1 MVVVRAMTLVAVGV
15 GVGLVA
21 AAGLTRV
28 VANRYAVTPFDPLTF
43 TAVPAILLCVVL
55 LACLIPAGSAAR
67 LNPVIGSAKN
77 RGGSESSERR
87 ELLGR
92 PLPDAGPLGRSWCD
106 TCTMHNVQKSA
117 VLRLVVVVFIV
128 PAGIMLALSKR
139 DRKPL
144 GEAPLVDFP
153 ACRKRCDGSSSTATS
168 QPSRR

>member
-92 PLPDAGPLGRSWCD
+92 PLPGAGPLGRSWCD
-106 TCTMHNVQKSA
+106 TCTMHNVQK
-117 VLRLVVVVFIV
+117 FIV